1 MTLSALNTPARIGTL
16 VARNRIAMPAIH
28 LGLAD
33 EGRPTAAAI
42 RFYEERARGGAGMIT
57 VGVCDS
63 YGDPSTKLGDTL
75 GLWRDEQIEAMS
87 ELADAIRR
95 HGSLAGVQLVPV
107 KGYNDP
113 TFLPDPQELK
123 AMVESLGRAADRARR
138 AGFQLVE
145 LMLSGGS
152 VLSHF
157 LSPALVPSLIEEG
170 VPGYTGDWEQRLR
183 APIEAVTAMVDAV
196 GDALPVLTRIHGH
209 EFLDEGY
216 GIEGARIVV
225 PALERAGV
233 AAFNVTGGGHR
244 TTLPQITHQTPPLAF
259 AHLARMVRIL
269 TDRPVLFGGRVR
281 TSEEAEACLGAS
293 GADFVNLGRALIAD
307 PEWPIKAFDGRDDE
321 IVPCMACGGCFDQAI
336 SKRPIACSLNPQV
349 GFAGSEVE
357 PVSDPDDRR
366 RVLVAGAGPAGL
378 QAAWSLSQLGHEVT
392 VREREPIPGGRW
404 RLASRLHGRGDLRGA
419 LAAFVAR
426 LERAGVPIETGNEV
440 TPESVRDIGADVLIL
455 AIGAPARRPA
465 IPGIDDHPNVL
476 LAEQV
481 LERVDAIG
489 DRVAIIGAGGAGVEL
504 AIHLAGQGEPS
515 LAALGFLARYGKRDW
530 LEEALAARS
539 GREVTV
545 LRRRGYAGRGMGR
558 SVRWTMLRD
567 VERLGVRVIDR
578 CEYEKITPDGVRI
591 MNGRTKERE
600 LIRADTIFVAA
611 GYEPDLEVAASFADA
626 APVVIPIGD
635 AADVKNIGAAVR
647 TAHLAALSLASG
659 ESDPA

>member
-1 MTLSALNTPARIGTL
+1 MTRSALFTPAHIGKL
-16 VARNRIAMPAIH
+16 VAKNRIAMPAIH

-42 RFYEERARGGAGMIT
+42 RFYEERARGGAGAIT

-63 YGDPSTKLGDTL
+63 FGDPSTKLGDTL
-75 GLWRDEQIEAMS
+75 GLWRDDQVEAMA
-87 ELADAIRR
+87 ELAEAIRG
-95 HGSLAGVQLVPV
+95 HGALAGVQLVPV

-113 TFLPDPQELK
+113 TFLPDPQELA
-123 AMVESLGRAADRARR
+123 AMIESLGQAADRARR
-138 AGFQLVE
+138 AGFEFVE

-157 LSPALVPSLIEEG
+157 LSPSLSDLEI
-170 VPGYTGDWEQRLR
+170 PGYTDGWEERLR
-183 APIEAVTAMVDAV
+183 APIEAVSALVAAV
-196 GDALPVLTRIHGH
+196 GDTTPVLVRIHGH

-216 GIEGARIVV
+216 GVDGARVVV
-225 PALERAGV
+225 PALEQAGV

-244 TTLPQITHQTPPLAF
+244 TTLPQITHQTPPMAF
-259 AHLARMVRIL
+259 AHLARQVRIL
-269 TDRPVLFGGRVR
+269 TDRPVLFGGRLR
-281 TSEEAEACLGAS
+281 TPDEAEACLAGS

-307 PEWPIKAFDGRDDE
+307 PDWVSKALQGRENE

-349 GFAGSEVE
+349 GYRGAEVE
-357 PVSDPDDRR
+357 PVAEANESR

-378 QAAWSLSQLGHEVT
+378 QAAWSLSQLGHDVT
-392 VREREPIPGGRW
+392 VQEREAIPGGRW
-404 RLASRLHGRGDLRGA
+404 KLASRLHGRGDLKGA

-426 LERAGVPIETGNEV
+426 LAQAEVPVETGVEV
-440 TPESVRDIGADVLIL
+440 TPESVRDFGADVLIL

-465 IPGIDDHPNVL
+465 IPGLESHPDVL
-476 LAEQV
+476 MAEQV
-481 LERVDAIG
+481 LERAEAIG
-489 DRVAIIGAGGAGVEL
+489 KEVAIIGAGGAGVEL

-515 LAALGFLARYGKRDW
+515 LEALGFLARYGKRDW
-530 LEEALAARS
+530 LDEALEARS
-539 GREVTV
+539 GRKVTV
-545 LRRRGYAGRGMGR
+545 IRRRGYAGRGMGR

-578 CEYEKITPDGVRI
+578 CEYEKITPEGVHI
-591 MNGRTKERE
+591 VNNRTKERE

-611 GYEPDLEVAASFADA
+611 GYEPDLEVAASFADT

-635 AADVKNIGAAVR
+635 AADVQNIGAAVR
-647 TAHLAALSLASG
+647 TAHLAALSLDA
-659 ESDPA
+659 E